1 MIMRP
6 EILQAILLLGVVSY
20 GCRISGFFLMQYVT
34 VTPRVKAWLRSIPVA
49 LTGAIVAP
57 IAFNGGPA
65 EWLGF
70 AAAIGLMRLT
80 ANEFLSAI
88 GAVVVVALA
97 RAALG

>member
-1 MIMRP
+1 MRP
-6 EILQAILLLGVVSY
+6 DVVQAILLLGIASY
-20 GCRISGFFLMQYVT
+20 TCRVSGFFLMQYVT

-57 IAFNGGPA
+57 IGFNGGPA

-70 AAAIGLMRLT
+70 AVTVVLMRLT

-88 GAVVVVALA
+88 GAVLVVALA
-97 RAALG
+97 RALLP